1 MPGQKWSQSS
11 GERVSDVPEEKRQP
25 TWRSSASALARLTL
39 PAPAKINHFLHITG
53 RRADGYHLLQ
63 TLFQFLDY
71 SDDIELVVRDDGV
84 ISRSE
89 ANADIPE
96 QDDLVV
102 RAAKLLQIETGC
114 RLGAEIEVCKKLPM
128 GGGLGGGSSDAATTL
143 LGLNL
148 LWDCGLS
155 ENQLVRL
162 GLRLGADVPVFI
174 RGKAAWAEGVGE
186 QLEFVDLPS
195 KWYLVV
201 HPGVHVSTAEIFA
214 HEGLTRD
221 LRAITIATFLA
232 GQTQNVFETVVRKMF
247 SEVDKAH
254 KWLSGFAVTK
264 MTGSGACLFAEF
276 ENQNRAWQVLG
287 KLPEQ
292 WSGFV
297 ARSDSRS
304 PLHIKLESIAKSV
317 QNNRKFL

>member
-1 MPGQKWSQSS
+1 MIL
-11 GERVSDVPEEKRQP
+11 SDFHSK
-25 TWRSSASALARLTL
+25 TLKL

-71 SDDIELVVRDDGV
+71 SDDIELTVRDDGV

-89 ANADIPE
+89 GHADIPE

-102 RAAKLLQIETGC
+102 RAAKLLQIETAC
-114 RLGAEIEVCKKLPM
+114 QSGAEIKVHKKLPM

-143 LGLNL
+143 LGLNM
-148 LWDCGLS
+148 LWGCGLS
-155 ENQLVRL
+155 EKQLAVL
-162 GLRLGADVPVFI
+162 GLKLGADVPVFVHG
-174 RGKAAWAEGVGE
+174 RAAWAEGVGE
-186 QLEFVDLPS
+186 QLEFVDLPA

-201 HPGVHVSTAEIFA
+201 HPGVHISTAKIFS

-221 LRAITIATFLA
+221 LRPITIASFLA

-247 SEVDKAH
+247 SEVDNAY
-254 KWLSGFAVTK
+254 KWLSDFAVTK

-276 ENQNRAWQVLG
+276 DSENHAQQVLN
-287 KLPEQ
+287 KLPAQ

-304 PLHIKLESIAKSV
+304 PLHIKLEE
-317 QNNRKFL
+317 L

>member
-1 MPGQKWSQSS
+1 MEDAFLTCRKKNNNQRG
-11 GERVSDVPEEKRQP
+11 GA
-25 TWRSSASALARLTL
+25 SASALTELTL
-39 PAPAKINHFLHITG
+39 PAPAKVNHFLHITG

-71 SDDIELVVRDDGV
+71 SDDIELMVRDGGV
-84 ISRSE
+84 ISRPE

-114 RLGAEIEVCKKLPM
+114 RLGAEIKVHKRLPM

-148 LWDCGLS
+148 LWGCGLS
-155 ENQLVRL
+155 EKQLARL
-162 GLRLGADVPVFI
+162 GLSLGADVPVFVH
-174 RGKAAWAEGVGE
+174 GKAAWAE
-186 QLEFVDLPS
+186 
-195 KWYLVV
+195 
-201 HPGVHVSTAEIFA
+201 GVHVSTAEIFA

-247 SEVDKAH
+247 GEVDKAH
-254 KWLSGFAVTK
+254 KWLSNFAVTK

-276 ENQNRAWQVLG
+276 ENQDQARQVLDE
-287 KLPEQ
+287 LPEQ

-297 ARSDSRS
+297 AKSDSRS
-304 PLHIKLESIAKSV
+304 PLNIKLEGIAKSV
-317 QNNRKFL
+317 QSNRKFL

>member
-1 MPGQKWSQSS
+1 MIPDHKTL
-11 GERVSDVPEEKRQP
+11 K
-25 TWRSSASALARLTL
+25 L

-71 SDDIELVVRDDGV
+71 SDDIELTLRGDGI

-89 ANADIPE
+89 GHADIPV

-102 RAAKLLQIETGC
+102 RAAQLLQIETACQFGVDIKVHK
-114 RLGAEIEVCKKLPM
+114 RLPM

-148 LWDCGLS
+148 LWGCGLS
-155 ENQLVRL
+155 EKQLAAL
-162 GLRLGADVPVFI
+162 GLCLGADVPVFVY
-174 RGKAAWAEGVGE
+174 GKAAWAEGVGE
-186 QLEFVDLPS
+186 QLEFMDLPS

-201 HPGVHVSTAEIFA
+201 HPGVHISTAQIFS

-221 LRAITIATFLA
+221 VRPITIATFLA
-232 GQTQNVFETVVRKMF
+232 GQTQNVFETVAKKVF
-247 SEVDKAH
+247 SEVGNAYN
-254 KWLSGFAVTK
+254 WLSDFAVTK

-276 ENQNRAWQVLG
+276 ESEFQAQQVLN
-287 KLPEQ
+287 KLPKQ
-292 WSGFV
+292 WTGFI

-304 PLHIKLESIAKSV
+304 PLHKKLDNIAEV
-317 QNNRKFL
+317 V